1 MKSIKTFQESHREG
15 LIMKL
20 SLVDS
25 DDPVLSKKAEDFDF
39 DHTNIYDPKQLFE
52 DMRDLMCAKRGIG
65 LAAPQCGIPLN
76 VFVMGSPSEPDSV
89 ISVFNPKIIDV
100 IGEEVYYDE
109 GCLSFPGLFIRIKR
123 NSAIRVRYTTYSNI
137 TDTIKFDGMTARVF
151 LHEYDH
157 LQGTLYTDIAKAYHL
172 ERAKR
177 KQKIYMRQRK
187 QNALSKK

>member
-1 MKSIKTFQESHREG
+1 MTE
-15 LIMKL
+15 L

-25 DDPVLSKKAEDFDF
+25 DNPILTKKAEDFDF
-39 DHTNIYDPKQLFE
+39 DHVNVYDPKQLFE
-52 DMRDLMCAKRGIG
+52 DMRELMCAKRGIG

-76 VFVMGSPSEPDSV
+76 VFIMGNPSEPDSV
-89 ISVFNPKIIDV
+89 ISVFNPKIVDT

-123 NSAIRVRYTTYSNI
+123 NSAIRVRYTTHKNI

-157 LQGTLYTDIAKAYHL
+157 LQGALYTNTANPYHL

-177 KQKIYMRQRK
+177 KQKIYIKQRQR
-187 QNALSKK
+187 NALS